1 MLSTMTDEGDGDRS
15 EREVLVPWL
24 KFLWETYRSVL
35 DILKT
40 NSKLEK
46 VYHQT
51 AQRAFEFCVQ
61 HERKTE
67 MRRLCETLRH
77 HLSNLQRAT
86 AQGNTNRLR
95 GWEGW
100 TQEGIELHL
109 ATRFAQL
116 EAASAQELWTEGF
129 RTVRRHPPGHAHQQK
144 AAEGQAPG
152 EYYERLTKIFWV
164 SGNYLFHAYAWWR
177 HAQLA
182 KESQKRRRPWKI
194 KSRWPAPSYYR
205 PWPSRRLGRR
215 ARRAR
220 FRPVGRSGRRRR
232 REDGADG
239 HFVRLSGPSH
249 EGGLAGR
256 DRGRR

>member
-51 AQRAFEFCVQ
+51 AQRAFEFCVA

-116 EAASAQELWTEGF
+116 EAASAKSSGP
-129 RTVRRHPPGHAHQQK
+129 RASDGRGHPPGHAHQQE
-144 AAEGQAPG
+144 AAEGEAHG
-152 EYYERLTKIFWV
+152 EIL
-164 SGNYLFHAYAWWR
+164 
-177 HAQLA
+177 
-182 KESQKRRRPWKI
+182 
-194 KSRWPAPSYYR
+194 
-205 PWPSRRLGRR
+205 
-215 ARRAR
+215 
-220 FRPVGRSGRRRR
+220 
-232 REDGADG
+232 
-239 HFVRLSGPSH
+239 
-249 EGGLAGR
+249 
-256 DRGRR
+256 